1 MSIYAIVRRAS
12 KRLASGLRR
21 RRRCREQGQTLG
33 VEERLSLLEAEVI
46 RLQRIDQQQGDGV
59 GASVIEA
66 LLGGVFMVVAT
77 VIGVVIT
84 HWIG

>member
-1 MSIYAIVRRAS
+1 
-12 KRLASGLRR
+12 
-21 RRRCREQGQTLG
+21 
-33 VEERLSLLEAEVI
+33 LEAEVI